1 MSENKKDISKLIK
14 TIFFSGIALILIG
27 SVLIVFSFQKETLD
41 NKYKVEKQT
50 SYNSSTKHLSKGEI
64 YVTKDIKYISNGTYK
79 ITYKTHYNN
88 NKNINSILA
97 KDTLFSITDT
107 ISDKYKLIENSI
119 LVNDKPMK
127 AKIRNMSNE
136 SINVTYYENLFNIDI
151 PSSMFTTPYTVEM
164 KIKLDSREINT
175 KLVTNGESYY
185 SFTPSA
191 ENDFYNKKS
200 MQSYIING
208 SAYIILTSK

>member
-1 MSENKKDISKLIK
+1 MSENIKDISKLIK

-64 YVTKDIKYISNGTYK
+64 YVTKDIKYMSNGTYK

-88 NKNINSILA
+88 KNINSILA
-97 KDTLFSITDT
+97 KKTLFSITDT

-127 AKIRNMSNE
+127 VTIRNMSND
-136 SINVTYYENLFNIDI
+136 SINITYYENLFNIDI

-164 KIKLDSREINT
+164 KIKLDSRETNT
-175 KLVTNGESYY
+175 KLVTNKESYY
-185 SFTPSA
+185 SFTPSE

-208 SAYIILTSK
+208 SAYMILTSK